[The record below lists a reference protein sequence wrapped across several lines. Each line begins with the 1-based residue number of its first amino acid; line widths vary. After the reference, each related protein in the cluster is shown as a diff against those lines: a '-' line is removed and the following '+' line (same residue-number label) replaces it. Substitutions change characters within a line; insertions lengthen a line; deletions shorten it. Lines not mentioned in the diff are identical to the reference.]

1 MHAKKVVKLL
11 KNKGKTRVLFVC
23 LGNICRSPTAH
34 GVFRQ
39 LVEERGLSHLIET
52 DSAGTGAYHVG
63 EPPDHR
69 ATAEAA
75 KRGYDLSDLR
85 ARQAV
90 AADFAY
96 YDYVIAMDV
105 QNLGG
110 LRSICPTD
118 YSGYLGM
125 MTDFTD
131 SYEGD
136 VPDPYFGGAAGF
148 TYVLD
153 MLEDACGALLDRIV
167 ARGVSG

>member
-1 MHAKKVVKLL
+1 MQ
-11 KNKGKTRVLFVC
+11 KNKTTVLFVC

-39 LVEERGLSHLIET
+39 LVEDRGLSALIET

-63 EPPDHR
+63 EPPDRR

-75 KRGYDLSDLR
+75 KRGYDLADLR

-90 AADFAY
+90 AADFGY
-96 YDYVIAMDV
+96 YDYVIAMDG
-105 QNLGG
+105 QNLAG
-110 LRSICPTD
+110 LRGICPSD
-118 YSGYLGM
+118 YSGCLAM

-131 SYEGD
+131 SYTGE
-136 VPDPYFGGAAGF
+136 VPDPYFGGAEGF

-153 MLEDACGALLDRIV
+153 ILESACGGLLDRIEFS
-167 ARGVSG
+167 GVKG

>member
-1 MHAKKVVKLL
+1 M
-11 KNKGKTRVLFVC
+11 KNSQKTSVLFVC

-39 LVEERGLSHLIET
+39 LVRDRGLESVIEI

-63 EPPDHR
+63 EAPDRR

-90 AADFAY
+90 TADFGH
-96 YDYVIAMDV
+96 YDYIIAMDE
-105 QNLGG
+105 QNLVNLKG
-110 LRSICPTD
+110 IAVAD

-125 MTDFTD
+125 MTDFTQH
-131 SYEGD
+131 YYGE
-136 VPDPYFGGAAGF
+136 VPDPYYGGPEGF
-148 TYVLD
+148 THVLD
-153 MLEDACGALLDRIV
+153 MLEDACGALLDKIV
-167 ARGVSG
+167 ADGAAS